1 MHQIGRF
8 GHPNCGE
15 VSFFNETAG
24 VDRFRRGCMVL
35 LSKRLSLR
43 NRLVWLGFRRTP
55 LAAVGPV
62 LMVVLVL
69 IVSTGRAQSGQSQSG
84 QSQSGQST
92 NSHSSKP
99 AQSQAPQDIPDAPS
113 TVQPPPAPSS
123 PADRPPI
130 PPATAGTN
138 LDQPP
143 PATAAGQ

>member
-35 LSKRLSLR
+35 LSKTLSLR

-69 IVSTGRAQSGQSQSG
+69 IVSTGRAQSGPSQAA
-84 QSQSGQST
+84 QAT
-92 NSHSSKP
+92 NSPSSKP
-99 AQSQAPQDIPDAPS
+99 APPQPPQRIPHAPS
-113 TVQPPPAPSS
+113 TVQPPPPPS
-123 PADRPPI
+123 
-130 PPATAGTN
+130 
-138 LDQPP
+138 
-143 PATAAGQ
+143 